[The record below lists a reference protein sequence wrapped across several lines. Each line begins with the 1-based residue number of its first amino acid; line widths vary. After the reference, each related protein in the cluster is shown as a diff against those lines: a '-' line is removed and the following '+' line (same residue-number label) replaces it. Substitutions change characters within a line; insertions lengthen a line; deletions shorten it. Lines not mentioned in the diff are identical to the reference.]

1 MSQRIVVPDDP
12 EKAFHQAM
20 HRLEEQQA
28 RDRVKE
34 RKKRTRRL
42 IQEGAILEKAVPSV
56 AQMDLK
62 QLEDALV
69 LAAEKPKKP
78 NAN

>member
-1 MSQRIVVPDDP
+1 MKDTIKAATQALHRIQ
-12 EKAFHQAM
+12 EQA
-20 HRLEEQQA
+20 A
-28 RDRVKE
+28 RDKVKA
-34 RKKRTRRL
+34 RKARTKRL
-42 IQEGAILEKAVPSV
+42 IVEGAILEKAVPGV

-69 LAAEKPKKP
+69 LAAEEPKKP

>member
-12 EKAFHQAM
+12 EKAFRQAM
-20 HRLEEQQA
+20 HRQEEQQA

-42 IQEGAILEKAVPSV
+42 IQEGAILEKAVPGV

-62 QLEDALV
+62 KLEEALV
-69 LAAEKPKKP
+69 LAAEEPKKP

>member
-1 MSQRIVVPDDP
+1 MSQKIVVPDDP
-12 EKAFHQAM
+12 EKAFRQAM

-28 RDRVKE
+28 LDRVKE

-42 IQEGAILEKAVPSV
+42 IQEGAILEKAVPGV

-69 LAAEKPKKP
+69 LAAEEPKKP

>member
-1 MSQRIVVPDDP
+1 MSQKIVGCEDP
-12 EKAFHQAM
+12 KKALRQAI

-42 IQEGAILEKAVPSV
+42 IQEGAILEKAVPGA

-62 QLEDALV
+62 QLEVALV
-69 LAAEKPKKP
+69 QAAEEPK
-78 NAN
+78 

>member
-12 EKAFHQAM
+12 EKAFRQAM

-28 RDRVKE
+28 WDRVKE

-69 LAAEKPKKP
+69 LAAEEPKKP

>member
-12 EKAFHQAM
+12 EKAFRQTM

-42 IQEGAILEKAVPSV
+42 IQEGAILEKAVPGV

>member
-1 MSQRIVVPDDP
+1 MSQKIVGCEDP
-12 EKAFHQAM
+12 RKVLRQAI

-42 IQEGAILEKAVPSV
+42 IQEGAILEKAVPGA

-62 QLEDALV
+62 QLEVALV
-69 LAAEKPKKP
+69 QAAEEPK
-78 NAN
+78 

>member
-1 MSQRIVVPDDP
+1 MSQKIVVPDDP
-12 EKAFHQAM
+12 EKAFRQAM
-20 HRLEEQQA
+20 HRLEEQQV

-42 IQEGAILEKAVPSV
+42 IQEGAILEKAVPGV

-69 LAAEKPKKP
+69 LAMEEPKKP

>member
-1 MSQRIVVPDDP
+1 MSQKIVVSDDP
-12 EKAFHQAM
+12 EKAFRQAI

-28 RDRVKE
+28 LDRVKE

-42 IQEGAILEKAVPSV
+42 IQECAILEKAVPGV

-69 LAAEKPKKP
+69 LAAEEPKKP

>member
-1 MSQRIVVPDDP
+1 MSQKIVGCEDP
-12 EKAFHQAM
+12 RKALRQAI

-42 IQEGAILEKAVPSV
+42 IQEGAILEKAVPGA

-62 QLEDALV
+62 QLEVALV
-69 LAAEKPKKP
+69 QAAEEPK
-78 NAN
+78 

>member
-1 MSQRIVVPDDP
+1 MSQRIVFPDDP
-12 EKAFHQAM
+12 EKALRQTM

-34 RKKRTRRL
+34 RKKRTRKL
-42 IQEGAILEKAVPSV
+42 IQEGAILEKAVPGV

-69 LAAEKPKKP
+69 LAAEEPKKP

>member
-1 MSQRIVVPDDP
+1 MSQKIVGCEDP
-12 EKAFHQAM
+12 RKALRQAI

-42 IQEGAILEKAVPSV
+42 IQEGAILEKAVPGA

-62 QLEDALV
+62 QLEVALV
-69 LAAEKPKKP
+69 QAAEDPKKSE
-78 NAN
+78 AN

>member
-1 MSQRIVVPDDP
+1 MSQKIVVPDDP
-12 EKAFHQAM
+12 EKAFRQAM
-20 HRLEEQQA
+20 RRLEEQQA

-42 IQEGAILEKAVPSV
+42 IQEGAILEKAVPGV

-69 LAAEKPKKP
+69 LAAEEPKKP